1 MENKVTETQKSESQI
16 IKKQP
21 VIKAS
26 TAMWAKFDEWMAVQG
41 CQTLPEGL
49 RAAIRQVTGFSRES
63 QQKIA

>member
-1 MENKVTETQKSESQI
+1 MENEVAETQTNESQVV
-16 IKKQP
+16 KQP

-26 TAMWAKFDEWMAVQG
+26 KALWAKFDEWMAVQG

-49 RAAIRQVTGFSRES
+49 RAAMRDVTKFKPQC